1 MKKYGILSTLALS
14 ILAVQSFAASS
25 LHSLND
31 EQMRQATGQAL
42 LYMGTTAGSTIDPNY
57 STKYGNMSF
66 YKMGLQADLEAN
78 LNIKKLQLGC
88 GGVNGANGCDIDI
101 ENLALTGVPTSV
113 AADGTPIWNY
123 SGASGVNERAAS
135 SAILRNPFVEFAI
148 KNPQSASTREVAGVR
163 LSAEGIKG
171 YMTAGTNNDQPN
183 TPASQLNQGG
193 INTFSGYIV
202 TDPVNVK
209 ASTEAAKFG
218 LTRDQMIYAPVY
230 FNADVAIYRAW
241 GYRTAFSAPDKMD
254 PNSSNYVDPSTAT
267 NGQVSSWGINIPQK
281 DIQFMFPQTVVTG
294 TRMSQLNLKVDDV
307 PVGRIAVGA
316 LDGAIHM
323 VMDDKISA
331 LGGLLSAET
340 ATFFMGD
347 QGSRSW
353 TVRDTSDPWLA
364 TNSDGLTPAQKQ
376 QYNTTLR
383 NSGVATGQ
391 MGCLTSGGAASSTA
405 CTFIDNL
412 TANVAVSQD
421 FKRMHNLPVAK
432 AIKDASGKITG
443 YDFNKGFYLSLQSQ
457 KLRWPGSN
465 SDDVAQPG
473 WWMSFSEPLNF
484 GALEP
489 QTKVQMGD
497 VLPQVATFINN
508 FFSQQKTDSTGA
520 PLYAADQCSGI
531 FCSGSYR
538 TKDGVTLDYR
548 KEQTATSGSIGPISK
563 NLIAL
568 NTNEALNTVFGAP
581 LYKSIGTIDVKG
593 VPAVMALSDLPLS
606 NYQAVVPNCWG
617 GLKFC

>member
-1 MKKYGILSTLALS
+1 MKKYGILGTLTLS

-25 LHSLND
+25 LHSLDD

-42 LYMGTTAGSTIDPNY
+42 LYMGTTAGSSIDSNY
-57 STKYGNMSF
+57 NSKYGNISF

-88 GGVNGANGCDIDI
+88 GGINGANGCDIDI

-113 AADGTPIWNY
+113 ASDGTPIWNY
-123 SGASGVNERAAS
+123 SGTSGVNERAAS
-135 SAILRNPFVEFAI
+135 SAILRNPFIEFAI
-148 KNPQSASTREVAGVR
+148 KNPQSASTREMTGVR

-202 TDPVNVK
+202 TDPVDVT
-209 ASTEAAKFG
+209 ASTQAAKFG

-230 FNADVAIYRAW
+230 INALGVIY
-241 GYRTAFSAPDKMD
+241 GYRTAYTAVDKMN
-254 PNSSNYVDPSTAT
+254 PSSNNYQAPPS
-267 NGQVSSWGINIPQK
+267 GVSSWGINIAQK
-281 DIQFMFPQTVVTG
+281 DIKFIFPQTVVTG
-294 TRMSQLNLKVDDV
+294 NRMSQLNLKVDNV

-316 LDGAIHM
+316 SDGPIYM
-323 VMDDKISA
+323 QMDDSIASVNN
-331 LGGLLSAET
+331 
-340 ATFFMGD
+340 ATFYMGES
-347 QGSRSW
+347 GSRSW
-353 TVRDTSDPWLA
+353 TVRDTSDPWLT

-383 NSGVATGQ
+383 NFGVPTGQ
-391 MGCLTSGGAASSTA
+391 MGCLNSSNAASNTA

-412 TANVAVSQD
+412 AANVSVQQD

-443 YDFNKGFYLSLQSQ
+443 YDFNKGFYLSLQ
-457 KLRWPGSN
+457 KEALRWPGSN
-465 SDDVAQPG
+465 SDDIAQRG

-489 QTKVQMGD
+489 QTKVSMDD

-508 FFSQQKTDSTGA
+508 FFSQQKTDSAGN
-520 PLYAADQCSGI
+520 PLYAKNNCSFICIGQPGWR
-531 FCSGSYR
+531 SQ
-538 TKDGVTLDYR
+538 DGVNLDYR
-548 KEQTATSGSIGPISK
+548 EETTTAAGSFGPIGK
-563 NLIAL
+563 NFIAL
-568 NTNEALNTVFGAP
+568 NTGDALNALFGAP
-581 LYKSIGTIDVKG
+581 LYKSIGIIDVKG
-593 VPAVMALSDLPLS
+593 VPAVMGLSDLPLS